1 MTVKP
6 VIDNADEFNVQRY
19 HYSDWLWNFLRK
31 RVLRQQVAFFNSK
44 VLYPPFGITSVCS
57 ELYDVLAVAMSLVP
71 SSTRALISTCNYKM
85 GVVVYKM
92 EAFMSVQHQSGSE
105 YSLLLVAVM
114 QTQAVL
120 AINAWHRET
129 GLQ

>member
-1 MTVKP
+1 
-6 VIDNADEFNVQRY
+6 VIDNANGFNVQRY
-19 HYSDWLWNFLRK
+19 HYSDWLWQFLRK
-31 RVLRQQVAFFNSK
+31 CVLQQNVAVFNSK
-44 VLYPPFGITSVCS
+44 TLYPPFRITSVGS
-57 ELYDVLAVAMSLVP
+57 ELYDILAVAMSVVP
-71 SSTRALISTCNYKM
+71 PSTRALISTRSYKM

-92 EAFMSVQHQSGSE
+92 EAFMSVRHQSGSE

-120 AINAWHRET
+120 AINAWHRER